1 MMLNDVKAFGAL
13 GDGVTDDRAKIQAA
27 IDDAV
32 ANHKGGILIPSG
44 EYRLS
49 YPNGARGSLDL
60 NGVQD
65 FMVLGEGP
73 KSVVKL
79 RDTPPPPETGD
90 WHVFLLRN
98 DCRRVVFKDLVIDGN
113 RTGLTHPDEQS
124 HGVEV
129 ESGTEDL
136 VIDRCTVRECFGDGI
151 RLAGTDQVGKTVRR
165 VRIQNCLFQT
175 NNRSGLSIQRAIE
188 QIIVAHCHFDANVSD
203 QSIDFEPTGSGGPT
217 NLIIQG
223 CIINHTN
230 PTKAVTLSGIKGP
243 DPLFN
248 CKFTDNIVLGG
259 PISCSDVNQ
268 LTIQNNTVLVTHLG
282 TTVERIPVQVQ
293 RGGDAVIISGNLLV
307 NDDTITEAVI
317 SLSEAN
323 QRQVTRALVANNLC
337 FARSGN
343 GIQCLSS
350 DDVAV
355 QGNMIVAS
363 DACRQGVFI
372 RSESSD
378 MDHISVRDNDVTVK
392 ENGAWD
398 TGICIAS
405 TAPNQIRDVSVTAN
419 SVHGA
424 AEGIRFENAHFE
436 GTPVCALNRIGA
448 DVAAPLLGFP
458 NLPEHAVVVGGALSR
473 GGTAAASGAGRVL
486 VGLGSPDGKV
496 VGNVGDMF
504 QQLDGIPGKT
514 LYVKEAGNGTN
525 TDWKSK

>member
-1 MMLNDVKAFGAL
+1 MLNNVKDPPFLAK
-13 GDGVTDDRAKIQAA
+13 GDGTTDDRAAIQAA
-27 IDDAV
+27 IDDAA
-32 ANHKGGILIPSG
+32 ANHKGGILIPPG

-49 YPNGARGSLDL
+49 YPNGARGSLVL

-79 RDTPPPPETGD
+79 ADTPPPPPPEPGD

-136 VIDRCTVRECFGDGI
+136 VIDRCIVRECFGDGV

-175 NNRSGLSIQRAIE
+175 NNRSGLSIQRAVE

-217 NLIIQG
+217 NLVVQG

-230 PTKAVTLSGIKGP
+230 PTKAVTLSGLKGP

-248 CKFTDNIVLGG
+248 CKFIDNIVLGG

-307 NDDTITEAVI
+307 NDDTATEAVI

-323 QRQVTRALVANNLC
+323 QRQVTRAGHGQPVLRP
-337 FARSGN
+337 F
-343 GIQCLSS
+343 
-350 DDVAV
+350 
-355 QGNMIVAS
+355 
-363 DACRQGVFI
+363 RQ
-372 RSESSD
+372 
-378 MDHISVRDNDVTVK
+378 RD
-392 ENGAWD
+392 
-398 TGICIAS
+398 
-405 TAPNQIRDVSVTAN
+405 
-419 SVHGA
+419 
-424 AEGIRFENAHFE
+424 
-436 GTPVCALNRIGA
+436 PVPFQRRHRHPRQHDRRHRRLQ
-448 DVAAPLLGFP
+448 
-458 NLPEHAVVVGGALSR
+458 
-473 GGTAAASGAGRVL
+473 AGRVHP
-486 VGLGSPDGKV
+486 LGVFRHGPHLGAGQRRDRERERSMGCGHLDRLERAKSNSPRLGDGKFRPRRRR
-496 VGNVGDMF
+496 GHS
-504 QQLDGIPGKT
+504 L
-514 LYVKEAGNGTN
+514 
-525 TDWKSK
+525 

>member
-1 MMLNDVKAFGAL
+1 MERPMTV
-13 GDGVTDDRAKIQAA
+13 RR
-27 IDDAV
+27 
-32 ANHKGGILIPSG
+32 SG
-44 EYRLS
+44 RRS
-49 YPNGARGSLDL
+49 T
-60 NGVQD
+60 
-65 FMVLGEGP
+65 
-73 KSVVKL
+73 
-79 RDTPPPPETGD
+79 TPPPPPPEPGD
-90 WHVFLLRN
+90 WHVFLLRD

-136 VIDRCTVRECFGDGI
+136 VIDRCIVRECFGDGV

-165 VRIQNCLFQT
+165 VRIQNCLFQA
-175 NNRSGLSIQRAIE
+175 NNRSGLSIQRAVE
-188 QIIVAHCHFDANVSD
+188 QLIVAHCHFDANVSD

-217 NLIIQG
+217 NLVVQG

-230 PTKAVTLSGIKGP
+230 STKAVTLSGRKGP

-248 CKFTDNIVLGG
+248 CKFIDNIVLGG

-307 NDDTITEAVI
+307 NDDTTTEAVI

-323 QRQVTRALVANNLC
+323 QRQVTRALVTDNLC

-350 DDVAV
+350 DDIAI
-355 QGNMIVAS
+355 QGNMIVAT

-392 ENGAWD
+392 QNGAWD
-398 TGICIAS
+398 TGILVAS
-405 TAPNQIRDVSVTAN
+405 NAPNQVRHVSVVGN
-419 SVHGA
+419 SVRGA
-424 AEGIRFENAHFE
+424 AEGIRFENSLFSH
-436 GTPVCALNRIGA
+436 TPLCSLNRIGA
-448 DVAAPLLGFP
+448 DVAAPLNGLV
-458 NLPEHAVVVGGALSR
+458 NLPEQAVVVGGASSR
-473 GGTAAASGAGRVL
+473 GAAAAASGAGRILAGLHDPNNRVL
-486 VGLGSPDGKV
+486 
-496 VGNVGDMF
+496 GNVGDMF
-504 QQLDGIPGKT
+504 QRLDGVPGET
-514 LYVKEAGNGTN
+514 LYIKEAGNGTA
-525 TDWKSK
+525 TDWIAK